1 VRNFDPSQRPDTY
14 LGAQQQLE
22 GMAAM
27 AGQGFALIN
36 PYFFPGDLA
45 AGRLVQPFDLLAT
58 SGRSYWLV
66 YPKARRR
73 SAKIEAFRDWVISEV
88 AGDAE
93 RTPVLAQ
100 AETGS

>member
-1 VRNFDPSQRPDTY
+1 
-14 LGAQQQLE
+14 
-22 GMAAM
+22 M

-58 SGRSYWLV
+58 SERGYWLV

-73 SAKIEAFRDWVISEV
+73 SAKIEAFRDWVLSEV
-88 AGDAE
+88 AGDTE
-93 RTPVLAQ
+93 RSLALPEM
-100 AETGS
+100 ETGA